1 METERWKRREFWML
15 ERSTSKRSG
24 RVTDGSAPLSAVRI
38 RNRTF
43 NDLKP
48 KNYFLDHFSSYLQ
61 PV

>member
-1 METERWKRREFWML
+1 ML
-15 ERSTSKRSG
+15 ESIVSVVSG
-24 RVTDGSAPLSAVRI
+24 RFTDGCALLTAVRI